1 MHALMSFAEHVIVD
15 GNDLLLSYACSFMGL
30 LECEVLQ
37 ERSIGAPYRGINFLF
52 SVCFE
57 FLKYWDRVFGF
68 TNPSWHSCRLLH

>member
-37 ERSIGAPYRGINFLF
+37 EHSIGAPYRGI
-52 SVCFE
+52 
-57 FLKYWDRVFGF
+57 
-68 TNPSWHSCRLLH
+68 